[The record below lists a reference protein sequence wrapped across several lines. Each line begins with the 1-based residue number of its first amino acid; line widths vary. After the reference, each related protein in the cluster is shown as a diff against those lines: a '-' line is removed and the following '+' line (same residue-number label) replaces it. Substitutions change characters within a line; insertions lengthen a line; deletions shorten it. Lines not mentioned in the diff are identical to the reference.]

1 MTNCS
6 TTFTTF
12 SELSLLRGERQQSE
26 IRGGANKKEKEPTE
40 KRFREKFF
48 DILLTGD
55 LHSEERG
62 HLPSAYQPAAL
73 TRVRRRL
80 IIMAF
85 ALSLLFGVDK
95 NPPPRD
101 LSLSVRVIL
110 KALQTDS

>member
-1 MTNCS
+1 M
-6 TTFTTF
+6 
-12 SELSLLRGERQQSE
+12 
-26 IRGGANKKEKEPTE
+26 RGGANKKEKEPTE
-40 KRFREKFF
+40 KRFREKSVE
-48 DILLTGD
+48 ILLTGD

>member
-1 MTNCS
+1 MEMRS
-6 TTFTTF
+6 
-12 SELSLLRGERQQSE
+12 
-26 IRGGANKKEKEPTE
+26 GANKKEKEPTE
-40 KRFREKFF
+40 KRFREKSV